1 MAKQK
6 THKIITTLSQ
16 SIDFETYETDALGN
30 KTVVRRIRIG
40 GGANVWDGVVV
51 PSGFGTP
58 VSDEELAV
66 LRSNPLFKSF
76 EKGGWIT
83 VVGLKVNQ
91 DKVIENMQEKDNSA
105 QRTVADVNKGAK
117 ANVAT
122 KNGEIL
128 VEMSEEEEQ
137 DSVEIS
143 IKSVKKPKARKTEK
157 KSKK

>member
-16 SIDFETYETDALGN
+16 TVNFETYETDVLGN
-30 KTVVRRIRIG
+30 KTVVRKIKIG
-40 GGANVWDGVVV
+40 GGANVWDGIVV

-66 LRSNPLFKSF
+66 LRKNPLFSAF

-91 DKVIENMQEKDNSA
+91 DKVIEDMQEKDKSA
-105 QRTVADVNKGAK
+105 QRTIADVGKDVKVVNKS
-117 ANVAT
+117 
-122 KNGEIL
+122 GEIL
-128 VEMSEEEEQ
+128 VEMKDEEED

-143 IKSVKKPKARKTEK
+143 VKSVKKTKGSSKGGKR
-157 KSKK
+157 SKK